1 MLDDRKRYKHGEN
14 MGDSRELKDDQA
26 EDVTE
31 QLADDKH
38 AERTGEDM
46 GIPIDDG
53 GLTGRPIPLVLGEQA
68 ADGGKNG
75 TVVLSKEHVVLS
87 TTDDEDDL
95 TAGSGSGLYEDIV
108 IEDGNEHLNKTA
120 EEGRYFAISP
130 GASFTNKKSSLKF
143 EGINLAD
150 QTYTV
155 K

>member
-1 MLDDRKRYKHGEN
+1 ME
-14 MGDSRELKDDQA
+14 DDQT
-26 EDVTE
+26 EKVTE
-31 QLADDKH
+31 KLTDDKR

-53 GLTGRPIPLVLGEQA
+53 GLAGRPIPLVLGEQA
-68 ADGGKNG
+68 TDGGKNG
-75 TVVLSKEHVVLS
+75 TAVLSKEHVVLS

-108 IEDGNEHLNKTA
+108 IEDDNEQLNKTA

-130 GASFTNKKSSLKF
+130 GASFTNKKSKSWLKF
-143 EGINLAD
+143 AGKNLAD